1 MKHKLMIS
9 LAVSQ
14 PELVGIFNNFADRL
28 LSQIINFGP
37 LILYPMYSLQLSIKT
52 SEVYV
57 IMIL

>member
-28 LSQIINFGP
+28 LGQIINFGP

-52 SEVYV
+52 SQC
-57 IMIL
+57 MS